1 MHYEKLS
8 RMRVWFFSFL
18 LIFLVLQVDKLEE
31 ESSAYLQS
39 VGEAT
44 ALSSTQQKVET
55 LYTIHWVKCPT
66 QDLIAQVVVY
76 RRLAPT

>member
-1 MHYEKLS
+1 MVYAQFCAALIQMESVKLWLLCTMKS
-8 RMRVWFFSFL
+8 SPGCESGFFSFL
-18 LIFLVLQVDKLEE
+18 LILRVLQVDKLEE

-55 LYTIHWVKCPT
+55 LYTIH
-66 QDLIAQVVVY
+66 
-76 RRLAPT
+76 

>member
-1 MHYEKLS
+1 MESFKLWLLCTMKS
-8 RMRVWFFSFL
+8 SQGCESDFFSFL

-55 LYTIHWVKCPT
+55 LYTIH
-66 QDLIAQVVVY
+66 
-76 RRLAPT
+76 